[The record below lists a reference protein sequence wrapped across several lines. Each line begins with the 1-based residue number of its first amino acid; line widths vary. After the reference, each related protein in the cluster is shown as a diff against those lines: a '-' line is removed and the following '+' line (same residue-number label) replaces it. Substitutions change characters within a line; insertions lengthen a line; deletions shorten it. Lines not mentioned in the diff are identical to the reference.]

1 MMFLAPILA
10 RFGVH
15 IGIAVGVIVAFFA
28 WDSSRV
34 NKGRQIERTAIEK
47 RGAINADKAEKARTS
62 VDRIPADRLRDKH
75 FRD

>member
-1 MMFLAPILA
+1 MMLLAPILA
-10 RFGVH
+10 RYGLH
-15 IGIAVGVIVAFFA
+15 IGIAVGVLVAFFA

-34 NKGRQIERTAIEK
+34 QKGRKIERDAIEK

-62 VDRIPADRLRDKH
+62 VDRIPAAKLKDGY

>member
-1 MMFLAPILA
+1 MTLLAPIIA
-10 RFGVH
+10 RFGLH
-15 IGIAVGVIVAFFA
+15 IGIAVGCLVAFFA

-34 NKGRQIERTAIEK
+34 QKGRQIERAAIEK

-62 VDRIPADRLRDKH
+62 VDRIPSDRLRDRH

>member
-1 MMFLAPILA
+1 MTLLAPIIA
-10 RFGVH
+10 RFGLH
-15 IGIAVGVIVAFFA
+15 IGIAVGVLVAFFA

-34 NKGRQIERTAIEK
+34 QKGRKIERDAIEK

-62 VDRIPADRLRDKH
+62 VDRFPAAKLKDGY

>member
-28 WDSSRV
+28 WD
-34 NKGRQIERTAIEK
+34 
-47 RGAINADKAEKARTS
+47 
-62 VDRIPADRLRDKH
+62 
-75 FRD
+75 

>member
-1 MMFLAPILA
+1 MTLLAPIIA
-10 RFGVH
+10 RFGLH
-15 IGIAVGVIVAFFA
+15 IGIAVGVLVAFFA

-34 NKGRQIERTAIEK
+34 QKGRKIERDAIEK
-47 RGAINADKAEKARTS
+47 RGAINADKAEKARGA